1 MPVFRVI
8 NNPVIVIVIA
18 QMFGTS
24 LWFSTNGVLKQIEE
38 IWLLSASDLG
48 GLTNSVQF
56 GFIIGTLFFTIT
68 GFADKFKPSRIVM
81 LCCFLGATSN
91 ALIVFEDIS
100 FTFVIFSRL
109 VVGMALAGIY
119 PIGMKLIISWDPQ
132 KAPNTLGLLVG
143 MLVLGSSLPYLIRA
157 LGVSFDWQYTVILTS
172 GLCYIAGITI
182 YLMGDGPHL
191 ITNKKS
197 SFRLLDQFSQLLKN
211 KKYLASAIGY
221 FGHMW
226 ELYAFW
232 TCVPILIAIS
242 ISQHQMHNQE
252 FLVSLLS
259 FLIIGIGFV
268 SCVLGGILAKS
279 FNSTRVASLSLVF
292 SLSIC
297 LIYPMVGNLYFFL
310 DIVLLMLW
318 GFFVIS
324 DSPQFSAISAS
335 VCPQHL
341 VGTAL
346 TTQNCIG
353 FSISMVTIFLTTH
366 FYESLGLYFVWILL
380 PGPFLGLIF
389 FSRQFGFLKLK
400 TS

>member
-1 MPVFRVI
+1 M
-8 NNPVIVIVIA
+8 NNPIVLIVIA

-24 LWFSTNGVLKQIEE
+24 LWFSTNGVLKQIEG
-38 IWLLSASDLG
+38 IWSLSVSDLG
-48 GLTNSVQF
+48 NLTNSVQF
-56 GFIIGTLFFTIT
+56 GFIIGTLLFTIT

-81 LCCFLGATSN
+81 LCCFLGATFN
-91 ALIVFEDIS
+91 AFIIFGEIPFS
-100 FTFVIFSRL
+100 FVIFSRL
-109 VVGMALAGIY
+109 VVGIALAGIY

-157 LGVSFDWQYTVILTS
+157 LGISFDWQYTVILTS

-182 YLMGDGPHL
+182 YLIGDGPHL

-197 SFRLLDQFSQLLKN
+197 SFRLLDQFSELLKN
-211 KKYLASAIGY
+211 KNYLASAVGY

-232 TCVPILIAIS
+232 TCVPILISIS
-242 ISQHQMHNQE
+242 ISQHQIHDQE

-259 FLIIGIGFV
+259 FLIIGLGFV

-279 FNSTRVASLSLVF
+279 LNSSRIASLSLAF

-297 LIYPMVGNLYFFL
+297 VIYPLAGNLYFFIDL
-310 DIVLLMLW
+310 GLLIVW

-324 DSPQFSAISAS
+324 DSPQFSAISAR

-353 FSISMVTIFLTTH
+353 FSISMITIFLTTS

-380 PGPFLGLIF
+380 PGPVLGLIF
-389 FSRQFGFLKLK
+389 FCRQFGFLKLK

>member
-1 MPVFRVI
+1 MPVFRSM
-8 NNPVIVIVIA
+8 NNPIGLIVTA

-24 LWFSTNGVLKQIEE
+24 LWFSTNGVLKQIEG
-38 IWLLSASDLG
+38 IWSLSVSDLG
-48 GLTNSVQF
+48 NLTNSVQF
-56 GFIIGTLFFTIT
+56 GFIIGTLLFTIT

-81 LCCFLGATSN
+81 LCCFLGATFN
-91 ALIVFEDIS
+91 AFIIFEEIPFS
-100 FTFVIFSRL
+100 FVIFSRL
-109 VVGMALAGIY
+109 VVGIALAGIY

-157 LGVSFDWQYTVILTS
+157 LGISFDWQYTVILTS
-172 GLCYIAGITI
+172 GLCYIAGTTI
-182 YLMGDGPHL
+182 YLIGDGPHL

-197 SFRLLDQFSQLLKN
+197 SFRLLDQFSELLKN
-211 KKYLASAIGY
+211 KNYLASAVGY

-232 TCVPILIAIS
+232 TCVPILISIS
-242 ISQHQMHNQE
+242 ISQHQIHDQE

-259 FLIIGIGFV
+259 FLIIGLGFV

-279 FNSTRVASLSLVF
+279 LNSSRIASLSLAF

-297 LIYPMVGNLYFFL
+297 VIYPLAGNLYFFIDL
-310 DIVLLMLW
+310 GLLMLW

-324 DSPQFSAISAS
+324 DSPQFSAISAR

-353 FSISMVTIFLTTH
+353 FSISMITIFLTTS

-380 PGPFLGLIF
+380 PGPVLGLIF
-389 FSRQFGFLKLK
+389 FCRQFGFLKLK
-400 TS
+400 TI

>member
-1 MPVFRVI
+1 M
-8 NNPVIVIVIA
+8 NNPILLIVVA

-24 LWFSTNGVLKQIEE
+24 LWFSTNGVLKQIER
-38 IWLLSASDLG
+38 IWLLSTSDLG
-48 GLTNSVQF
+48 LLTNSVQF
-56 GFIIGTLFFTIT
+56 GFIVGTLLFSVT

-91 ALIVFEDIS
+91 ALIVFEEIS

-109 VVGMALAGIY
+109 VVGVALAGIY
-119 PIGMKLIISWDPQ
+119 PIGMKLIISWNPQ

-157 LGVSFDWQYTVILTS
+157 LGISFDWHYTVIITS
-172 GLCYIAGITI
+172 GLCYIAGVTI

-191 ITNKKS
+191 VTYEKT
-197 SFRLLDQFSQLLKN
+197 SFRLLDQVSELLGN
-211 KKYLASAIGY
+211 RKYIASAVGY

-242 ISQHQMHNQE
+242 VSQHEIDKQE
-252 FLVSLLS
+252 FIISLLS
-259 FLIIGIGFV
+259 FLIIGLGFI
-268 SCVLGGILAKS
+268 SCVLGGILAKPFGS
-279 FNSTRVASLSLVF
+279 SRVASLSLAL

-297 LIYPMVGNLYFFL
+297 LIYPLLGNLSFFL
-310 DIVLLMLW
+310 DLFLLMLW

-335 VCPQHL
+335 VCPKHL

-346 TTQNCIG
+346 TTQNCVG
-353 FSISMVTIFLTTH
+353 FSISMITIFLTTH
-366 FYESLGLYFVWILL
+366 FHESLGLYFVWILL
-380 PGPFLGLIF
+380 PGPILGLIF
-389 FSRQFGFLKLK
+389 FSSQFGFFKQ
-400 TS
+400 TTD

>member
-1 MPVFRVI
+1 M
-8 NNPVIVIVIA
+8 NNPILLIVIA

-24 LWFSTNGVLKQIEE
+24 LWFSTNGVLKQIGE
-38 IWLLSASDLG
+38 IWSLSASDLG
-48 GLTNSVQF
+48 SLTNSVQF

-68 GFADKFKPSRIVM
+68 GFADKFKPSRIVT
-81 LCCFLGATSN
+81 LCCFLGATFN

-100 FTFVIFSRL
+100 FNFVIFSRL
-109 VVGMALAGIY
+109 VVGVALAGIY

-157 LGVSFDWQYTVILTS
+157 LGISLDWQYTVILTS

-191 ITNKKS
+191 ITNRKS
-197 SFRLLDQFSQLLKN
+197 HFRLLDQFSELLKN
-211 KKYLASAIGY
+211 KKYLASAVGY

-232 TCVPILIAIS
+232 TCVPILITIS
-242 ISQHQMHNQE
+242 ISQAQIDDQE

-259 FLIIGIGFV
+259 FLIIGLGFL
-268 SCVLGGILAKS
+268 SCVLGGTLAKS
-279 FNSTRVASLSLVF
+279 FNSSGVASISLAF

-297 LIYPMVGNLYFFL
+297 LIYPLVGNLYFFL
-310 DIVLLMLW
+310 DIILLMLW

-353 FSISMVTIFLTTH
+353 FSISMVTIFLTTS

-380 PGPFLGLIF
+380 PGPVLGLIF
-389 FSRQFGFLKLK
+389 FSLQFGFLKLK
-400 TS
+400 TC

>member
-1 MPVFRVI
+1 M
-8 NNPVIVIVIA
+8 NNPIVLIVIA

-24 LWFSTNGVLKQIEE
+24 LWFSTNGVLKQIEG
-38 IWLLSASDLG
+38 IWSLSVSDLG
-48 GLTNSVQF
+48 NLTNSVQF
-56 GFIIGTLFFTIT
+56 GFIIGTLLFTIT

-81 LCCFLGATSN
+81 LCCFLGATFN
-91 ALIVFEDIS
+91 AFIIFGEIPFS
-100 FTFVIFSRL
+100 FVIFSRL
-109 VVGMALAGIY
+109 VVGIALAGIY

-157 LGVSFDWQYTVILTS
+157 LGISFDWQYTVILTS

-182 YLMGDGPHL
+182 YLIGDGPHL

-197 SFRLLDQFSQLLKN
+197 SFRLLDQFSELLKN
-211 KKYLASAIGY
+211 KNYLASAVGY

-232 TCVPILIAIS
+232 TCVPILISIS
-242 ISQHQMHNQE
+242 ISQHQIHDQE

-259 FLIIGIGFV
+259 FLIIGLGFV

-279 FNSTRVASLSLVF
+279 LNSSRIASLSLAF

-297 LIYPMVGNLYFFL
+297 VIYPLAGNLYFFIDL
-310 DIVLLMLW
+310 GLLIVW

-324 DSPQFSAISAS
+324 DSPQFSAISAR

-353 FSISMVTIFLTTH
+353 FSISMITIFLTTS

-380 PGPFLGLIF
+380 PGPILGLIF
-389 FSRQFGFLKLK
+389 FCRQFGFLKLK
-400 TS
+400 TI

>member
-1 MPVFRVI
+1 M
-8 NNPVIVIVIA
+8 NNPVVLIVIA

-24 LWFSTNGVLKQIEE
+24 LWFSTNGVLKQIEG
-38 IWLLSASDLG
+38 IWSLSVSDLG
-48 GLTNSVQF
+48 NLTNSVQF
-56 GFIIGTLFFTIT
+56 GFIIGTLLFTIT

-81 LCCFLGATSN
+81 LCCFLGATFN
-91 ALIVFEDIS
+91 AFIIFGEIPFS
-100 FTFVIFSRL
+100 FVIFSRL
-109 VVGMALAGIY
+109 VVGIALAGIY

-157 LGVSFDWQYTVILTS
+157 LGISFDWQYTVILTS

-182 YLMGDGPHL
+182 YLIGDGPHL

-197 SFRLLDQFSQLLKN
+197 SFRLLDQFSELLKN
-211 KKYLASAIGY
+211 KNYLASAVGY

-232 TCVPILIAIS
+232 TCVPILISIS
-242 ISQHQMHNQE
+242 ISQHQIHDQE

-259 FLIIGIGFV
+259 FLIIGLGFV

-279 FNSTRVASLSLVF
+279 LNSSRIASLSLAF

-297 LIYPMVGNLYFFL
+297 VIYPLAGNLYFFIDL
-310 DIVLLMLW
+310 GLLIVW

-324 DSPQFSAISAS
+324 DSPQFSAISAR

-353 FSISMVTIFLTTH
+353 FSISMITIFLTTS

-380 PGPFLGLIF
+380 PGPVLGLIF
-389 FSRQFGFLKLK
+389 FCRQFGFLKLK
-400 TS
+400 TI

>member
-1 MPVFRVI
+1 M
-8 NNPVIVIVIA
+8 NNPVILIVIA

-38 IWLLSASDLG
+38 IWLLSSSDLG
-48 GLTNSVQF
+48 GLTNSVQL

-91 ALIVFEDIS
+91 ALIVFEEIS
-100 FTFVIFSRL
+100 FSLVVFSRL
-109 VVGMALAGIY
+109 FVGMALAGIY

-157 LGVSFDWQYTVILTS
+157 LGISFDWQYTVILTS

-197 SFRLLDQFSQLLKN
+197 SFRLLHQFSLLLKN
-211 KKYLASAIGY
+211 KKYLASAFGY

-232 TCVPILIAIS
+232 TCVPILIGIS
-242 ISQHQMHNQE
+242 ISQHQIHNQE
-252 FLVSLLS
+252 FYVSLLS
-259 FLIIGIGFV
+259 FLIIGLGFV

-297 LIYPMVGNLYFFL
+297 LIYPLVGNLYFFVDL
-310 DIVLLMLW
+310 LLLMLW

-324 DSPQFSAISAS
+324 DSPQFSAISAR

-353 FSISMVTIFLTTH
+353 FSISMITIFLTTT

-389 FSRQFGFLKLK
+389 FSRQFGFLKLQ

>member
-1 MPVFRVI
+1 M
-8 NNPVIVIVIA
+8 NNPIFLIVVA

-24 LWFSTNGVLKQIEE
+24 LWFSTNGVLKQIEQ
-38 IWLLSASDLG
+38 IWLLSTSDLG
-48 GLTNSVQF
+48 LLTNSVNF
-56 GFIIGTLFFTIT
+56 GFIVGTLLFSVS

-81 LCCFLGATSN
+81 FCCFLGATSN
-91 ALIVFEDIS
+91 ALIVFEEIS
-100 FTFVIFSRL
+100 FTSVIFSRL

-119 PIGMKLIISWDPQ
+119 PIGMKLIISWNPQ

-157 LGVSFDWQYTVILTS
+157 LGISFDWQYTVTLTS
-172 GLCYIAGITI
+172 GLCYIAGVTI
-182 YLMGDGPHL
+182 YLLGDGPHL
-191 ITNKKS
+191 VTNKKP
-197 SFRLLDQFSQLLKN
+197 SFRLSDQFSELLKN
-211 KKYLASAIGY
+211 RKYIASAVGY

-232 TCVPILIAIS
+232 TCVPILTAIS
-242 ISQHQMHNQE
+242 ISQHQIHNQE
-252 FLVSLLS
+252 FIVSLLS
-259 FLIIGIGFV
+259 FLIIGLGFI
-268 SCVLGGILAKS
+268 SCILGGLLAKS
-279 FNSTRVASLSLVF
+279 INSSRVASLSLTF

-297 LIYPMVGNLYFFL
+297 LIYPLLGNLNFFL
-310 DIVLLMLW
+310 DLVLLMLW

-335 VCPQHL
+335 ACPKHL

-346 TTQNCIG
+346 TTQNCVG
-353 FSISMVTIFLTTH
+353 FSISMITVFLTTH

-380 PGPFLGLIF
+380 PGPIIGLIF
-389 FSRQFGFLKLK
+389 FSRQFGFLRLK

>member
-1 MPVFRVI
+1 M
-8 NNPVIVIVIA
+8 NNPILLIVVA

-24 LWFSTNGVLKQIEE
+24 LWFSTNGVLKQIEQ
-38 IWLLSASDLG
+38 IWSLSASDLG
-48 GLTNSVQF
+48 LLTNSVQF
-56 GFIIGTLFFTIT
+56 GFILGTLLFSVT

-91 ALIVFEDIS
+91 ILIIFEEIS

-109 VVGMALAGIY
+109 VVGVALAGIY
-119 PIGMKLIISWDPQ
+119 PIGMKLIITWDPQ

-157 LGVSFDWQYTVILTS
+157 LGVSFDWHYTIILTS
-172 GLCYIAGITI
+172 GLCSIAGATI
-182 YLMGDGPHL
+182 YLIGDGPHL
-191 ITNKKS
+191 VTNEKPA
-197 SFRLLDQFSQLLKN
+197 FRLLDQFKELLKN
-211 KKYLASAIGY
+211 RKYIASAVGY

-242 ISQHQMHNQE
+242 VSQHQIHNQE
-252 FLVSLLS
+252 FTVSLLS
-259 FLIIGIGFV
+259 FLIIGLGFI
-268 SCVLGGILAKS
+268 SCVLGGLLAKS
-279 FNSTRVASLSLVF
+279 LTSSRVASLSLAA

-297 LIYPMVGNLYFFL
+297 LIYPLMGNIFFFL
-310 DIVLLMLW
+310 DLFLLMLW

-353 FSISMVTIFLTTH
+353 FSISMITIFLTTS
-366 FYESLGLYFVWILL
+366 FYETLGIHFVWILL
-380 PGPFLGLIF
+380 PGPVLGLFF

-400 TS
+400 QS

>member
-1 MPVFRVI
+1 MPVFRLM

-157 LGVSFDWQYTVILTS
+157 LGVSFDWKYTVILTS

-353 FSISMVTIFLTTH
+353 FSISMITIFLTTN

>member
-1 MPVFRVI
+1 
-8 NNPVIVIVIA
+8 
-18 QMFGTS
+18 MFGTS
-24 LWFSTNGVLKQIEE
+24 LWFSTNGVLKQIEG
-38 IWLLSASDLG
+38 IWSLSVSDLG
-48 GLTNSVQF
+48 NLTNSVQF
-56 GFIIGTLFFTIT
+56 GFIIGTLLFTIT

-81 LCCFLGATSN
+81 LCCFLGATFN
-91 ALIVFEDIS
+91 AFIIFGEIPFS
-100 FTFVIFSRL
+100 FVIFSRL
-109 VVGMALAGIY
+109 VVGIALAGIY

-157 LGVSFDWQYTVILTS
+157 LGISFDWQYTVILTS

-182 YLMGDGPHL
+182 YLIGDGPHL

-197 SFRLLDQFSQLLKN
+197 SFRLLDQFSELLKN
-211 KKYLASAIGY
+211 KNYLASAVGY

-232 TCVPILIAIS
+232 TCVPILISIS
-242 ISQHQMHNQE
+242 ISQHQIHDQE

-259 FLIIGIGFV
+259 FLIIGLGFV

-279 FNSTRVASLSLVF
+279 LNSSRIASLSLAF

-297 LIYPMVGNLYFFL
+297 VIYPLAGNLYFFIDL
-310 DIVLLMLW
+310 GLLIVW

-324 DSPQFSAISAS
+324 DSPQFSAISAR

-353 FSISMVTIFLTTH
+353 FSISMITIFLTTS

-380 PGPFLGLIF
+380 PGPVLGLIF
-389 FSRQFGFLKLK
+389 FCRQFGFLKLK
-400 TS
+400 TI

>member
-1 MPVFRVI
+1 M
-8 NNPVIVIVIA
+8 NNPIVLIVIA

-24 LWFSTNGVLKQIEE
+24 LWFSTNGVLKQIEG
-38 IWLLSASDLG
+38 IWSLSVSDLG
-48 GLTNSVQF
+48 NLTNSVQF

-81 LCCFLGATSN
+81 LCCFLGATFN
-91 ALIVFEDIS
+91 AFIIFEEIP

-109 VVGMALAGIY
+109 VVGIALAGIY

-157 LGVSFDWQYTVILTS
+157 LGISFDWQYTVILTS

-182 YLMGDGPHL
+182 YLIGDGPHL
-191 ITNKKS
+191 ITNKRS
-197 SFRLLDQFSQLLKN
+197 SFRLLDQFSELLKN
-211 KKYLASAIGY
+211 KKYLASAVGY

-232 TCVPILIAIS
+232 TCVPILITIS
-242 ISQHQMHNQE
+242 ISQHQIHDQE

-259 FLIIGIGFV
+259 FLIIGLGFV
-268 SCVLGGILAKS
+268 SCVLGGILAKPL
-279 FNSTRVASLSLVF
+279 NSSRIASLSLAF

-297 LIYPMVGNLYFFL
+297 VIYPLVGNLYFFIDL
-310 DIVLLMLW
+310 ALLMLW

-353 FSISMVTIFLTTH
+353 FSISMITIFLTTS
-366 FYESLGLYFVWILL
+366 FYEYLGLYFVWILI
-380 PGPFLGLIF
+380 PGPVLGLIF
-389 FSRQFGFLKLK
+389 FCRQFGFLKLK
-400 TS
+400 TN

>member
-1 MPVFRVI
+1 M
-8 NNPVIVIVIA
+8 NNPIVLIVIA

-38 IWLLSASDLG
+38 IWSLSVSDLG
-48 GLTNSVQF
+48 NLTNSVQF

-91 ALIVFEDIS
+91 AFIIFEEIP

-109 VVGMALAGIY
+109 AVGIALAGIY

-157 LGVSFDWQYTVILTS
+157 LGISFDWQYTVILTS

-197 SFRLLDQFSQLLKN
+197 SFRLLDQFSELLKN
-211 KKYLASAIGY
+211 KKYLASALGY

-232 TCVPILIAIS
+232 TCVPILITIS
-242 ISQHQMHNQE
+242 ISQHQIHHQE

-259 FLIIGIGFV
+259 FLIIGLGFV
-268 SCVLGGILAKS
+268 SCVFGGILAKS
-279 FNSTRVASLSLVF
+279 VNSSRVASLSLAF

-297 LIYPMVGNLYFFL
+297 LIYPLVGNLYFFI
-310 DIVLLMLW
+310 DIALLMLW

-353 FSISMVTIFLTTH
+353 FSISMITIFLTTS

-380 PGPFLGLIF
+380 PGPVLGLIF
-389 FSRQFGFLKLK
+389 FCRQFGFLKLK

>member
-1 MPVFRVI
+1 M
-8 NNPVIVIVIA
+8 NNPIVLIVIA

-24 LWFSTNGVLKQIEE
+24 LWFSTNGVLKQIEG
-38 IWLLSASDLG
+38 IWSLSVSDLG
-48 GLTNSVQF
+48 NLTNSVQF
-56 GFIIGTLFFTIT
+56 GFIIGTLLFTIT

-81 LCCFLGATSN
+81 LCCFLGATFN
-91 ALIVFEDIS
+91 AFIIFEEIPFS
-100 FTFVIFSRL
+100 FVIFSRL
-109 VVGMALAGIY
+109 VVGIALAGIY

-157 LGVSFDWQYTVILTS
+157 LGISFDWQYTVILTS

-182 YLMGDGPHL
+182 YLIGDGPHL

-197 SFRLLDQFSQLLKN
+197 SFRLLDQFSELLKN
-211 KKYLASAIGY
+211 KNYLASAVGY

-232 TCVPILIAIS
+232 TCVPILISIS
-242 ISQHQMHNQE
+242 ISQHQIHDQE

-259 FLIIGIGFV
+259 FLIIGLGFV

-279 FNSTRVASLSLVF
+279 LNSSRIASLSLAF

-297 LIYPMVGNLYFFL
+297 VIYPLAGNLYFFIDL
-310 DIVLLMLW
+310 GLLIVW

-324 DSPQFSAISAS
+324 DSPQFSAISAR

-353 FSISMVTIFLTTH
+353 FSISMITIFLTTS

-380 PGPFLGLIF
+380 PGPVLGLIF
-389 FSRQFGFLKLK
+389 FCRQFGFLKLK
-400 TS
+400 TI

>member
-1 MPVFRVI
+1 M
-8 NNPVIVIVIA
+8 NNPVILIVIA

-252 FLVSLLS
+252 FLVSLLR
-259 FLIIGIGFV
+259 FLIIGLGFV

-353 FSISMVTIFLTTH
+353 FSISMITIFLTTN

>member
-1 MPVFRVI
+1 M
-8 NNPVIVIVIA
+8 NNPIVPIVIA

-24 LWFSTNGVLKQIEE
+24 LWFSTNGVLKQIEG
-38 IWLLSASDLG
+38 IWSLSVSDRG
-48 GLTNSVQF
+48 NLTNSVQF
-56 GFIIGTLFFTIT
+56 GFIIGTLLFTIT

-81 LCCFLGATSN
+81 LCCFLGATFN
-91 ALIVFEDIS
+91 AFIIFGEIPFS
-100 FTFVIFSRL
+100 FVIFSRL
-109 VVGMALAGIY
+109 VVGIALAGIY

-157 LGVSFDWQYTVILTS
+157 LGISFDWQYTVILTS

-182 YLMGDGPHL
+182 YLIGDGPHL

-197 SFRLLDQFSQLLKN
+197 SFRLLDQFSELLKN
-211 KKYLASAIGY
+211 KNYLASAVGY

-232 TCVPILIAIS
+232 TCVPILISIS
-242 ISQHQMHNQE
+242 ISQHQIHDQE

-259 FLIIGIGFV
+259 FLIIGLGFV

-279 FNSTRVASLSLVF
+279 LNSSRIASLSLAF

-297 LIYPMVGNLYFFL
+297 VIYPLAGNLYFFIDL
-310 DIVLLMLW
+310 GLLIVW

-324 DSPQFSAISAS
+324 DSPQFSAISAR

-353 FSISMVTIFLTTH
+353 FSISMITIFLTTS

-380 PGPFLGLIF
+380 PGPVLGLIF
-389 FSRQFGFLKLK
+389 FCRQFGFLKLK
-400 TS
+400 TI

>member
-1 MPVFRVI
+1 M
-8 NNPVIVIVIA
+8 NNPILLIVIA

-24 LWFSTNGVLKQIEE
+24 LWFSTNGVLKQIGE
-38 IWLLSASDLG
+38 IWSLSASDLG
-48 GLTNSVQF
+48 SLTNSVQF

-68 GFADKFKPSRIVM
+68 GFADKFKPSRIVT
-81 LCCFLGATSN
+81 LCCFLGATFN

-100 FTFVIFSRL
+100 FNFVIFSRL
-109 VVGMALAGIY
+109 VVGVALAGIY

-157 LGVSFDWQYTVILTS
+157 LGISLDWQYTVILTS

-191 ITNKKS
+191 ITNRKTH
-197 SFRLLDQFSQLLKN
+197 FRLLDQFSELLKN
-211 KKYLASAIGY
+211 KKYLASAVGY

-232 TCVPILIAIS
+232 TCVPILITIS
-242 ISQHQMHNQE
+242 ISQAQIDDQE

-259 FLIIGIGFV
+259 FLIIGLGFL

-279 FNSTRVASLSLVF
+279 LNSIRVASISLAF

-297 LIYPMVGNLYFFL
+297 LIYPLVGNLYFFL
-310 DIVLLMLW
+310 DIILLMLW

-324 DSPQFSAISAS
+324 DSPQFSAISAT

-353 FSISMVTIFLTTH
+353 FSISMVTIFLTTS

-380 PGPFLGLIF
+380 PGPVLGLIF
-389 FSRQFGFLKLK
+389 FSLQFGFLKLK
-400 TS
+400 TC

>member
-1 MPVFRVI
+1 M
-8 NNPVIVIVIA
+8 NNPIFLIVVA

-24 LWFSTNGVLKQIEE
+24 LWFSTNGVLKQIEQ
-38 IWLLSASDLG
+38 IWLLSTSDLG
-48 GLTNSVQF
+48 LLTNSVNF
-56 GFIIGTLFFTIT
+56 GFIVGTLLFSVS

-81 LCCFLGATSN
+81 FCCFLGATSN
-91 ALIVFEDIS
+91 ALIVFEEIS
-100 FTFVIFSRL
+100 FTSVIFSRL

-119 PIGMKLIISWDPQ
+119 PIGMKLIISWNPQ

-157 LGVSFDWQYTVILTS
+157 LGISFDWQYTVTLTS
-172 GLCYIAGITI
+172 GLCYIAGVTI
-182 YLMGDGPHL
+182 YLLGDGPHL
-191 ITNKKS
+191 VTNKKP
-197 SFRLLDQFSQLLKN
+197 SFRLLDQFSELLKN
-211 KKYLASAIGY
+211 RKYIASAVGY

-232 TCVPILIAIS
+232 TCVPILTAIS
-242 ISQHQMHNQE
+242 ISQHQIHNQE
-252 FLVSLLS
+252 FIVSLLS
-259 FLIIGIGFV
+259 FLIIGLGFI
-268 SCVLGGILAKS
+268 SCILGGLLAKS
-279 FNSTRVASLSLVF
+279 INSSRVASLSLTF

-297 LIYPMVGNLYFFL
+297 LIYPLLGNLNFL
-310 DIVLLMLW
+310 LDLVLLMLW

-335 VCPQHL
+335 ACPKHL

-346 TTQNCIG
+346 TTQNCVG
-353 FSISMVTIFLTTH
+353 FSISMITVFLTTH

-380 PGPFLGLIF
+380 PGPIIGLIF
-389 FSRQFGFLKLK
+389 FSRQFGFLRLK

>member
-1 MPVFRVI
+1 M
-8 NNPVIVIVIA
+8 NNPILLIVLA

-24 LWFSTNGVLKQIEE
+24 LWFSTNGVLKQIEQ
-38 IWLLSASDLG
+38 IWSLSTSDLG
-48 GLTNSVQF
+48 LLTNSVQF
-56 GFIIGTLFFTIT
+56 GFIIGTLLFSVT

-91 ALIVFEDIS
+91 ALIVFEEIS
-100 FTFVIFSRL
+100 FTSVIFSRL
-109 VVGMALAGIY
+109 VVGVALAGIY
-119 PIGMKLIISWDPQ
+119 PIGMKLIISWNPQ

-157 LGVSFDWQYTVILTS
+157 LGISFDWHYTVIITS
-172 GLCYIAGITI
+172 GLCYIAGVTI

-191 ITNKKS
+191 VTYEKP
-197 SFRLLDQFSQLLKN
+197 SFRLLDQVSELLGN
-211 KKYLASAIGY
+211 RKYIASAVGY

-242 ISQHQMHNQE
+242 VSQHEIDKQE
-252 FLVSLLS
+252 FIISLLS
-259 FLIIGIGFV
+259 FLIIGLGFI
-268 SCVLGGILAKS
+268 SCVLGGILAKPFGS
-279 FNSTRVASLSLVF
+279 SRVASLSLAL

-297 LIYPMVGNLYFFL
+297 LIYPLLGNLSFFL
-310 DIVLLMLW
+310 DLFLLMLW

-335 VCPQHL
+335 VCPKHL

-346 TTQNCIG
+346 TTQNCVG
-353 FSISMVTIFLTTH
+353 FSISMITIFLTTH
-366 FYESLGLYFVWILL
+366 FHESLGLYFVWILL
-380 PGPFLGLIF
+380 PGPILGLIF
-389 FSRQFGFLKLK
+389 FSSQFGFFKQ
-400 TS
+400 TTV

>member
-1 MPVFRVI
+1 M
-8 NNPVIVIVIA
+8 NNPIVLIVIA

-24 LWFSTNGVLKQIEE
+24 LWFSTNGVLKQIEG
-38 IWLLSASDLG
+38 IWSLSVSDLG
-48 GLTNSVQF
+48 NLTNSVQF

-81 LCCFLGATSN
+81 LCCFLGATFN
-91 ALIVFEDIS
+91 AFIIFEEIP

-109 VVGMALAGIY
+109 AVGIALAGIY

-157 LGVSFDWQYTVILTS
+157 LGISFDWQYTVILTS

-182 YLMGDGPHL
+182 YLIGDGPHL

-197 SFRLLDQFSQLLKN
+197 SFRLLDQFSELLKN
-211 KKYLASAIGY
+211 KKYLASAVGY

-232 TCVPILIAIS
+232 TCVPILITIS
-242 ISQHQMHNQE
+242 ISQHQIHDQE

-259 FLIIGIGFV
+259 FLIIGLGFV

-279 FNSTRVASLSLVF
+279 LNSSRIASLSLAF

-297 LIYPMVGNLYFFL
+297 VIYPLAGNLYFFIDL
-310 DIVLLMLW
+310 GLLMLW

-324 DSPQFSAISAS
+324 DSPQFSAISAR
-335 VCPQHL
+335 VCPKHL

-353 FSISMVTIFLTTH
+353 FSISMITIFLTTS

-380 PGPFLGLIF
+380 PGPILGLIF
-389 FSRQFGFLKLK
+389 FSHQFGFLKLK
-400 TS
+400 TI

>member
-1 MPVFRVI
+1 M
-8 NNPVIVIVIA
+8 NNPIVLIVIA

-24 LWFSTNGVLKQIEE
+24 LWFSTNGVLKQIEG
-38 IWLLSASDLG
+38 IWSLSVSDLG
-48 GLTNSVQF
+48 NLTNSVQF
-56 GFIIGTLFFTIT
+56 GFIIGTLLFTIT

-81 LCCFLGATSN
+81 LCCFLGATFN
-91 ALIVFEDIS
+91 AFIIFGEIP

-109 VVGMALAGIY
+109 VVGIALAGIY

-157 LGVSFDWQYTVILTS
+157 LGISFDWQYTVILTS

-182 YLMGDGPHL
+182 YLIGDGPHL

-197 SFRLLDQFSQLLKN
+197 SFRLLDQFSELLKN
-211 KKYLASAIGY
+211 KKYLASAFGY

-232 TCVPILIAIS
+232 TCVPILITIS
-242 ISQHQMHNQE
+242 ISQHQIHDQE

-259 FLIIGIGFV
+259 FLIIGLGFV

-279 FNSTRVASLSLVF
+279 LNSSRIASLSLAF

-297 LIYPMVGNLYFFL
+297 VIYPLAGNLYFFIDL
-310 DIVLLMLW
+310 GLLMLW

-324 DSPQFSAISAS
+324 DSPQFSAISAR

-353 FSISMVTIFLTTH
+353 FSISMITIFLTTS

-380 PGPFLGLIF
+380 PGPILGLLF
-389 FSRQFGFLKLK
+389 FCRQFGFLKLK
-400 TS
+400 TH

>member
-1 MPVFRVI
+1 M
-8 NNPVIVIVIA
+8 NNPIVLIVIA

-24 LWFSTNGVLKQIEE
+24 LWFSTNGVLKQIEG
-38 IWLLSASDLG
+38 IWSLSVSDLG
-48 GLTNSVQF
+48 NLTNSVQF
-56 GFIIGTLFFTIT
+56 GFIIGTLLFTIT

-81 LCCFLGATSN
+81 LCCFLGATFN
-91 ALIVFEDIS
+91 AFIIFGEIPFS
-100 FTFVIFSRL
+100 FVIFSRL
-109 VVGMALAGIY
+109 VVGIALAGIY

-157 LGVSFDWQYTVILTS
+157 LGISFDWQYAVILTS

-182 YLMGDGPHL
+182 YLIGDGPHL

-197 SFRLLDQFSQLLKN
+197 SFRLLDQFSELLKN
-211 KKYLASAIGY
+211 KNYLASAVGY

-232 TCVPILIAIS
+232 TCVPILISIS
-242 ISQHQMHNQE
+242 ISQHQIHDQE

-259 FLIIGIGFV
+259 FLIIGLGFV

-279 FNSTRVASLSLVF
+279 LNSSRIASLSLAF

-297 LIYPMVGNLYFFL
+297 VIYPLAGNLYFFIDL
-310 DIVLLMLW
+310 GLLIVW

-324 DSPQFSAISAS
+324 DSPQFSAISAR

-353 FSISMVTIFLTTH
+353 FSISMITIFLTTS

-380 PGPFLGLIF
+380 PGPVLGLIF
-389 FSRQFGFLKLK
+389 FCRQFGFLKLK
-400 TS
+400 TI

>member
-1 MPVFRVI
+1 M

-353 FSISMVTIFLTTH
+353 FSISMITIFLTTN

>member
-1 MPVFRVI
+1 
-8 NNPVIVIVIA
+8 
-18 QMFGTS
+18 MFGTS
-24 LWFSTNGVLKQIEE
+24 LWFSTNGVLKQIEG
-38 IWLLSASDLG
+38 IWSLSVSDLG
-48 GLTNSVQF
+48 NLTNSVQF
-56 GFIIGTLFFTIT
+56 GFIIGTLLFTIT

-81 LCCFLGATSN
+81 LCCFLGATFN
-91 ALIVFEDIS
+91 AFIIFGEIPFS
-100 FTFVIFSRL
+100 FVIFSRL
-109 VVGMALAGIY
+109 VVGIALAGIY

-157 LGVSFDWQYTVILTS
+157 LGISFDWQYTVILTS

-182 YLMGDGPHL
+182 YLIGDGPHL

-197 SFRLLDQFSQLLKN
+197 SFRLLNQFSELLKN
-211 KKYLASAIGY
+211 KNYLASAVGY

-232 TCVPILIAIS
+232 TCVPILISIS
-242 ISQHQMHNQE
+242 ISQHQIHDQE

-259 FLIIGIGFV
+259 FLIIGLGFV

-279 FNSTRVASLSLVF
+279 LNSSRIASLSLAF

-297 LIYPMVGNLYFFL
+297 VIYPLAGNLYFFIDL
-310 DIVLLMLW
+310 GLLIVW

-324 DSPQFSAISAS
+324 DSPQFSAISAR

-353 FSISMVTIFLTTH
+353 FSISMITIFLTTS

-380 PGPFLGLIF
+380 PGPVLGLIF
-389 FSRQFGFLKLK
+389 FCRQFGFLKLK
-400 TS
+400 TI

>member
-1 MPVFRVI
+1 M
-8 NNPVIVIVIA
+8 NNPIVLIVIA

-38 IWLLSASDLG
+38 IWSLSVSDLG
-48 GLTNSVQF
+48 NLTNSVQF
-56 GFIIGTLFFTIT
+56 GFIIGTLLFTIT

-81 LCCFLGATSN
+81 LCCFLGATFN
-91 ALIVFEDIS
+91 AFIIFEEIPFS
-100 FTFVIFSRL
+100 FVIFSRL
-109 VVGMALAGIY
+109 VVGIALAGIY

-157 LGVSFDWQYTVILTS
+157 LGISFDWQYTVILTS

-182 YLMGDGPHL
+182 YLIGDGPHL

-197 SFRLLDQFSQLLKN
+197 SFRLLDQFSELLKN
-211 KKYLASAIGY
+211 KKYLASALGY

-232 TCVPILIAIS
+232 TCVPILITIS
-242 ISQHQMHNQE
+242 ISQHQIHHQE

-259 FLIIGIGFV
+259 FLIIGLGFV
-268 SCVLGGILAKS
+268 SCVFGGVLAKS
-279 FNSTRVASLSLVF
+279 VNSSRVASLSLAF

-297 LIYPMVGNLYFFL
+297 LIYPLVGNLYFFIDL
-310 DIVLLMLW
+310 ALLMLW

-353 FSISMVTIFLTTH
+353 FSISMITIFLTTS

-380 PGPFLGLIF
+380 PGPVLGLIF
-389 FSRQFGFLKLK
+389 FCRQFGFLKLK

>member
-1 MPVFRVI
+1 M
-8 NNPVIVIVIA
+8 NNPILLIVVA

-24 LWFSTNGVLKQIEE
+24 LWFSTNGVLKQIEQ
-38 IWLLSASDLG
+38 IWSLSASDLG
-48 GLTNSVQF
+48 LLTNSVNF
-56 GFIIGTLFFTIT
+56 GFIVGTLLFSVT

-81 LCCFLGATSN
+81 FCCFLGATSN
-91 ALIVFEDIS
+91 ALIVLKDIS
-100 FTFVIFSRL
+100 FTSVIFSRI

-119 PIGMKLIISWDPQ
+119 PIGMKLIISWNPQ

-157 LGVSFDWQYTVILTS
+157 LGISFDWEYTVMLTS
-172 GLCYIAGITI
+172 GLCYIAGVTI
-182 YLMGDGPHL
+182 YILGDGPHL
-191 ITNKKS
+191 ATNKKP
-197 SFRLLDQFSQLLKN
+197 SFRLLDQFSELFKN
-211 KKYLASAIGY
+211 RKYIASAVGY

-242 ISQHQMHNQE
+242 VSQHQIHNQE
-252 FLVSLLS
+252 FIVSLLS
-259 FLIIGIGFV
+259 FLIIGLGFT

-279 FNSTRVASLSLVF
+279 LSSSRVASLSLTL

-297 LIYPMVGNLYFFL
+297 LIYPVLGNLNFFL
-310 DIVLLMLW
+310 DLALLMLW

-346 TTQNCIG
+346 TTQNCVG
-353 FSISMVTIFLTTH
+353 FSISMITVFLTTH

-380 PGPFLGLIF
+380 PGPIVGLIF
-389 FSRQFGFLKLK
+389 FSHQFGFLRLK
-400 TS
+400 SN

>member
-1 MPVFRVI
+1 M
-8 NNPVIVIVIA
+8 NNPIVLIVIA

-24 LWFSTNGVLKQIEE
+24 LWFSTNGVLKQIEG
-38 IWLLSASDLG
+38 IWSLSVSDLG
-48 GLTNSVQF
+48 NLTNSVQF
-56 GFIIGTLFFTIT
+56 GFIIGTLLFTIT

-81 LCCFLGATSN
+81 LCCFLGATFN
-91 ALIVFEDIS
+91 AFIIFGEIPFS
-100 FTFVIFSRL
+100 FVIFSRL
-109 VVGMALAGIY
+109 VVGIALAGIY

-157 LGVSFDWQYTVILTS
+157 LGISFDWQYTVILTS

-182 YLMGDGPHL
+182 YLIGDGPHL

-197 SFRLLDQFSQLLKN
+197 SFRLLDQFSELLKN
-211 KKYLASAIGY
+211 KNYLASAVGY

-232 TCVPILIAIS
+232 TCVPILISIS
-242 ISQHQMHNQE
+242 ISQHQIHDQE

-259 FLIIGIGFV
+259 FLIIGLGFV

-279 FNSTRVASLSLVF
+279 LNSSRIASLSLAF

-297 LIYPMVGNLYFFL
+297 VIYPLAGNLYFFIDL
-310 DIVLLMLW
+310 GLLIVW

-324 DSPQFSAISAS
+324 DSPQFSAISAR

-353 FSISMVTIFLTTH
+353 FSISMVTIFLTTS

-380 PGPFLGLIF
+380 PGPVLGLIF
-389 FSRQFGFLKLK
+389 FCRQFGFLKLK
-400 TS
+400 TI

>member
-1 MPVFRVI
+1 M
-8 NNPVIVIVIA
+8 NNPVVLIVIA

-24 LWFSTNGVLKQIEE
+24 LWFSTNGVLKQIEG
-38 IWLLSASDLG
+38 IWSLSVSDLG
-48 GLTNSVQF
+48 NLTNSVQF

-81 LCCFLGATSN
+81 LCCFLGATFN
-91 ALIVFEDIS
+91 AFIIFEEIP

-109 VVGMALAGIY
+109 VVGIALAGIY

-157 LGVSFDWQYTVILTS
+157 LGISFDWQYTVILTS

-182 YLMGDGPHL
+182 YLIGDGPHL

-197 SFRLLDQFSQLLKN
+197 SFRLLDQFSELLKN
-211 KKYLASAIGY
+211 KKYLASAVGY

-232 TCVPILIAIS
+232 TCVPILITIS
-242 ISQHQMHNQE
+242 ISKHQIHDQE

-259 FLIIGIGFV
+259 FLIIGLGFV

-279 FNSTRVASLSLVF
+279 LNSSRIASLSLAF

-297 LIYPMVGNLYFFL
+297 VIYPLAGNLYFFIDL
-310 DIVLLMLW
+310 ALLMLW

-324 DSPQFSAISAS
+324 DSPQFSAISAK

-353 FSISMVTIFLTTH
+353 FSISMITIFLTTS
-366 FYESLGLYFVWILL
+366 FYDSLGLYFVWILL
-380 PGPFLGLIF
+380 PGPILGLMF
-389 FSRQFGFLKLK
+389 FCRQFGFLKLK
-400 TS
+400 AI

>member
-1 MPVFRVI
+1 M
-8 NNPVIVIVIA
+8 NNPVILIVIA

-48 GLTNSVQF
+48 GLTNSVQL

-91 ALIVFEDIS
+91 ALIVFEEIS
-100 FTFVIFSRL
+100 FTLVVFSRL

-197 SFRLLDQFSQLLKN
+197 SFRLLHQFSLLLKN
-211 KKYLASAIGY
+211 KKYLASAFGY

-232 TCVPILIAIS
+232 TCVPILIGIS
-242 ISQHQMHNQE
+242 ISQHQIHNQE
-252 FLVSLLS
+252 FYVALLS
-259 FLIIGIGFV
+259 FLIIGLGFA

-279 FNSTRVASLSLVF
+279 FSSSRVASLSLAF

-297 LIYPMVGNLYFFL
+297 LIYPLVGNIYFLL
-310 DIVLLMLW
+310 DLVLLMLW

-335 VCPQHL
+335 VCPKNL

-353 FSISMVTIFLTTH
+353 FSISMITIFLTTN

-380 PGPFLGLIF
+380 PGPVLGLIF
-389 FSRQFGFLKLK
+389 FCHQFGFLKLK

>member
-1 MPVFRVI
+1 MNSP
-8 NNPVIVIVIA
+8 IVLIVTA

-24 LWFSTNGVLKQIEE
+24 LWFSTNGVLKQIEG
-38 IWLLSASDLG
+38 IWSLSVSDLG
-48 GLTNSVQF
+48 NLTNSVQF
-56 GFIIGTLFFTIT
+56 GFIIGTLLFTIT

-81 LCCFLGATSN
+81 LCCFLGATFN
-91 ALIVFEDIS
+91 AFIIFEEIP

-109 VVGMALAGIY
+109 VVGIALAGIY

-157 LGVSFDWQYTVILTS
+157 LGISFDWQYTVILTS

-182 YLMGDGPHL
+182 YLIGDGPHL

-197 SFRLLDQFSQLLKN
+197 SFRLLDQFSELLKN
-211 KKYLASAIGY
+211 KNYLASAVGY

-232 TCVPILIAIS
+232 TCVPILISIS
-242 ISQHQMHNQE
+242 ISQHQIHDQE

-259 FLIIGIGFV
+259 FLIIGSGFV

-279 FNSTRVASLSLVF
+279 LNSSRIASLSLAF

-297 LIYPMVGNLYFFL
+297 VIYPLAGNLYFFIDL
-310 DIVLLMLW
+310 GLLIVW

-324 DSPQFSAISAS
+324 DSPQFSAISAR

-353 FSISMVTIFLTTH
+353 FSISMITIFLTTS

-380 PGPFLGLIF
+380 PGPVLGLIF
-389 FSRQFGFLKLK
+389 FCRQFGFLKLK
-400 TS
+400 TI

>member
-1 MPVFRVI
+1 M
-8 NNPVIVIVIA
+8 NNPILLIVVA

-24 LWFSTNGVLKQIEE
+24 LWFSTNGVLKQIER
-38 IWLLSASDLG
+38 IWFLSTSDLG
-48 GLTNSVQF
+48 LLTNSVQF
-56 GFIIGTLFFTIT
+56 GFIVGTLLFSVT

-91 ALIVFEDIS
+91 ALIVFEEIS

-109 VVGMALAGIY
+109 VVGVALAGIY
-119 PIGMKLIISWDPQ
+119 PIGMKLIISWNPQ

-157 LGVSFDWQYTVILTS
+157 LGISFDWHYTVIITS
-172 GLCYIAGITI
+172 GLCYIAGVTI

-191 ITNKKS
+191 VTYEKP
-197 SFRLLDQFSQLLKN
+197 SFRLLDQVSELLGN
-211 KKYLASAIGY
+211 RKYIASAVGY

-242 ISQHQMHNQE
+242 VSQHEIDKQE
-252 FLVSLLS
+252 FIISLLS
-259 FLIIGIGFV
+259 FLIIGLGCI
-268 SCVLGGILAKS
+268 SCVLGGILAKPFGS
-279 FNSTRVASLSLVF
+279 SRVASLSLAL

-297 LIYPMVGNLYFFL
+297 LIYPLLGNLSFFL
-310 DIVLLMLW
+310 DLFLLMLW

-335 VCPQHL
+335 VCPKHL

-346 TTQNCIG
+346 TTQNCVG
-353 FSISMVTIFLTTH
+353 FSISMITIFLTTH
-366 FYESLGLYFVWILL
+366 YHESLGLYFVWILL
-380 PGPFLGLIF
+380 PGPILGLIF
-389 FSRQFGFLKLK
+389 FSSQFGFFKQ
-400 TS
+400 TTD

>member
-1 MPVFRVI
+1 M
-8 NNPVIVIVIA
+8 NNPIVLIVIA

-24 LWFSTNGVLKQIEE
+24 LWFSTNGVLKQIEG
-38 IWLLSASDLG
+38 IWSLSVSDLG
-48 GLTNSVQF
+48 NLTNSVQF
-56 GFIIGTLFFTIT
+56 GFIIGTLLFTIT

-81 LCCFLGATSN
+81 LCCFLGATFN
-91 ALIVFEDIS
+91 AFIIFGEIP

-109 VVGMALAGIY
+109 VVGIALAGIY

-157 LGVSFDWQYTVILTS
+157 LGISFDWQYTVILTS

-182 YLMGDGPHL
+182 YLIGDGPHL

-197 SFRLLDQFSQLLKN
+197 SFRLLDQFSELLKN
-211 KKYLASAIGY
+211 KKYLASAVGY

-232 TCVPILIAIS
+232 TCVPILITIS
-242 ISQHQMHNQE
+242 ISQHQIHDQE

-259 FLIIGIGFV
+259 FLIIGLGFV

-279 FNSTRVASLSLVF
+279 LNSSRIASLSLAC

-297 LIYPMVGNLYFFL
+297 VIYPLAGNLYFFIDL
-310 DIVLLMLW
+310 GLLMLW

-324 DSPQFSAISAS
+324 DSPQFSAISAR

-353 FSISMVTIFLTTH
+353 FSISMITIFLTTS

-380 PGPFLGLIF
+380 PGPILGLIF
-389 FSRQFGFLKLK
+389 FCRQFGFLKLK
-400 TS
+400 TI

>member
-1 MPVFRVI
+1 M
-8 NNPVIVIVIA
+8 NNPIVLIVIA

-24 LWFSTNGVLKQIEE
+24 LWFSTNGVLKQIEG
-38 IWLLSASDLG
+38 IWSLSVSDLG
-48 GLTNSVQF
+48 NLTNSVQF
-56 GFIIGTLFFTIT
+56 GFIIGTLLFTIT

-81 LCCFLGATSN
+81 LCCFLGATFN
-91 ALIVFEDIS
+91 AFIIFGEIPFS
-100 FTFVIFSRL
+100 FVIFSRL
-109 VVGMALAGIY
+109 VVGIALAGIY

-157 LGVSFDWQYTVILTS
+157 LGISFDWQYTVILTS

-182 YLMGDGPHL
+182 YLIGDGPHL

-197 SFRLLDQFSQLLKN
+197 SFRLLDQFSELLKN
-211 KKYLASAIGY
+211 KNYLASAVGY

-232 TCVPILIAIS
+232 TCVPILISIS
-242 ISQHQMHNQE
+242 ISQHQIHDQE

-259 FLIIGIGFV
+259 FLIIGLGFV

-279 FNSTRVASLSLVF
+279 LNSSRIASLSLAF

-297 LIYPMVGNLYFFL
+297 VIYPLAGNLYFFIDL
-310 DIVLLMLW
+310 GLLIVW

-324 DSPQFSAISAS
+324 DSPQFSAISAR

-353 FSISMVTIFLTTH
+353 FSISMITIFLTTS

-380 PGPFLGLIF
+380 PGPILGLIF
-389 FSRQFGFLKLK
+389 FCRQFGFLKLK
-400 TS
+400 TV

>member
-1 MPVFRVI
+1 M
-8 NNPVIVIVIA
+8 NNPILLIVIA

-24 LWFSTNGVLKQIEE
+24 LWFSTNGVLRQIGE
-38 IWLLSASDLG
+38 IWSLSASDLG
-48 GLTNSVQF
+48 SLTNSVQF

-68 GFADKFKPSRIVM
+68 GFADKFKPSRIVT
-81 LCCFLGATSN
+81 LCCFLGATFN

-100 FTFVIFSRL
+100 FNFVIFSRL
-109 VVGMALAGIY
+109 VVGVALAGIY

-157 LGVSFDWQYTVILTS
+157 LGISLDWQYTVILTS

-191 ITNKKS
+191 ITNRKS
-197 SFRLLDQFSQLLKN
+197 HFRLLDQFSELLKN
-211 KKYLASAIGY
+211 KKYLASAVGY

-232 TCVPILIAIS
+232 TCVPILITIS
-242 ISQHQMHNQE
+242 ISRAQIDEQE

-259 FLIIGIGFV
+259 FLIIGLGFL

-279 FNSTRVASLSLVF
+279 LNSIRVASISLAF

-297 LIYPMVGNLYFFL
+297 LIYPLVGNLYFFL
-310 DIVLLMLW
+310 DIILLMLW

-353 FSISMVTIFLTTH
+353 FSISMVTIFLTTS

-380 PGPFLGLIF
+380 PGPVLGLIF
-389 FSRQFGFLKLK
+389 FSLQFGFLKLK
-400 TS
+400 TC

>member
-1 MPVFRVI
+1 M
-8 NNPVIVIVIA
+8 NNPILLIVIA

-24 LWFSTNGVLKQIEE
+24 LWFSTNGVLKQIEG
-38 IWLLSASDLG
+38 IWLLSTSDLG
-48 GLTNSVQF
+48 LLTNSVQF
-56 GFIIGTLFFTIT
+56 GFIVGTLLFSVT

-91 ALIVFEDIS
+91 ALIIFEEIS

-109 VVGMALAGIY
+109 VVGVALAGIY
-119 PIGMKLIISWDPQ
+119 PIGMKLIISWNPQ
-132 KAPNTLGLLVG
+132 RAPNTLGLLVG

-157 LGVSFDWQYTVILTS
+157 LGISFDWQYTVILTS

-191 ITNKKS
+191 VISKKP
-197 SFRLLDQFSQLLKN
+197 SFRLLDHFSELSKN
-211 KKYLASAIGY
+211 KKYVASAVGY

-242 ISQHQMHNQE
+242 VSQHQIHNQE

-259 FLIIGIGFV
+259 FLIISLGFI

-279 FNSTRVASLSLVF
+279 LNSSRVASLSLAF

-297 LIYPMVGNLYFFL
+297 LIYPLLGNHSFFL
-310 DIVLLMLW
+310 DLCLLMLW

-346 TTQNCIG
+346 TTQNCVG
-353 FSISMVTIFLTTH
+353 FSISMITIFLTTH
-366 FYESLGLYFVWILL
+366 FHESLGLYFVWILV
-380 PGPFLGLIF
+380 PGPVLGLIF
-389 FSRQFGFLKLK
+389 FSRQFGFLNLK